1 VVADEWQGLELGS
14 NMTDYILEVARDKG
28 IQKVYA
34 SMLATNKRMIHMFE
48 KRGFKISRED
58 FETYRA
64 ELELDQAM
72 PFAAELPF
80 MPL

>member
-1 VVADEWQGLELGS
+1 
-14 NMTDYILEVARDKG
+14 MMDYILEVARDKG
-28 IQKVYA
+28 IAKIYA

-64 ELELDQAM
+64 ELDLETAI

-80 MPL
+80 QPV